1 MKTEKD
7 FDCLKMKDEIQ
18 TKLRKEWQGL
28 TDEQIRERIRH
39 DLDTSEEPLAVWWR
53 GVSSRRAATSA
64 QDVMPAEG

>member
-7 FDCLKMKDEIQ
+7 FDCLKLKDEIQ
-18 TKLRKEWQGL
+18 AKLRKEWQGL

-53 GVSSRRAATSA
+53 DVTSRRAAASA
-64 QDVMPAEG
+64 HDVTPATG